1 MLSRPVGSPVK
12 VFDLATGRRQ
22 QERSGEQI
30 LKGFDRSGP
39 GCLQYPSNLGQGLV
53 VGSGANYDRTHHVPQ
68 VTSGGL
74 NSSGGPVNTVKTADI
89 NGTQIAYADSGPAD
103 GVPVVLSHSL
113 FFDHTMFEEL
123 GALLAQAGHRVVAY
137 DHRGQGASQAA
148 TRDELSMDAL
158 TDDAAALITE
168 LGLGRVHFLGNSM
181 GGFIALRLAAR
192 YPELLLS
199 ATAVGSSAEEEHQ
212 LEQFGPIVE
221 RLGEV
226 GGAELIDTL
235 LYIMFGDTSLAANT
249 PEVQQWRAF
258 MEKLD
263 PGIGDAAFQ
272 VIHRESIV
280 GELAGVGVP
289 VLAISG
295 SEDHAYPPPI
305 SDENI
310 AAATGGDHVRVDQ
323 AGHST
328 SLEQSQLVAEHVL
341 RFIQALPAA

>member
-1 MLSRPVGSPVK
+1 
-12 VFDLATGRRQ
+12 
-22 QERSGEQI
+22 
-30 LKGFDRSGP
+30 
-39 GCLQYPSNLGQGLV
+39 
-53 VGSGANYDRTHHVPQ
+53 
-68 VTSGGL
+68 
-74 NSSGGPVNTVKTADI
+74 
-89 NGTQIAYADSGPAD
+89 
-103 GVPVVLSHSL
+103 
-113 FFDHTMFEEL
+113 
-123 GALLAQAGHRVVAY
+123 
-137 DHRGQGASQAA
+137 
-148 TRDELSMDAL
+148 
-158 TDDAAALITE
+158 
-168 LGLGRVHFLGNSM
+168 
-181 GGFIALRLAAR
+181 
-192 YPELLLS
+192 
-199 ATAVGSSAEEEHQ
+199 
-212 LEQFGPIVE
+212 IVE

-272 VIHRESIV
+272 VIHRKSIV

-310 AAATGGDHVRVDQ
+310 AAATGGDHVRVEQ